1 MSRGRE
7 LAKLVVG
14 QSVVVTGVDSD
25 LANTIAAL
33 KTRLDSDDAKLQ
45 SLGNSLGG
53 NTASLRADLDSDSA
67 VIQTLRTDLASEIS
81 STNTDITAIRARLD
95 SEHENTRSIIAA
107 GLVNLADS
115 DLIVS
120 QLTAKVSSAITRLDS
135 DSIAL
140 QNVQTQIDTL
150 KGRLD
155 SDDTKLQAL
164 DTALAAE
171 ISSTNTD
178 ITAIKA
184 RLDSEDSK
192 LQALDTAVAAAQA
205 RADAAHVRLDS
216 DETIIQGLRN
226 SFTFFEYTATAG
238 QTSFSGSDNNSA
250 SLIYTVNQIM
260 VFLNGIRLESSDYT
274 ASNGT
279 SVVLTEAAG
288 VSNDVTIVSLVKS
301 S

>member
-25 LANTIAAL
+25 LANTIAAI
-33 KTRLDSDDAKLQ
+33 KGRLDSDDTKLQ
-45 SLGNSLGG
+45 ALD
-53 NTASLRADLDSDSA
+53 TA
-67 VIQTLRTDLASEIS
+67 LAAEIS
-81 STNTDITAIRARLD
+81 STNTDISAIRARLD

-120 QLTAKVSSAITRLDS
+120 QLTAKVSAAITNLDS

-164 DTALAAE
+164 DTAV
-171 ISSTNTD
+171 T
-178 ITAIKA
+178 
-184 RLDSEDSK
+184 
-192 LQALDTAVAAAQA
+192 AAQA

-216 DETIIQGLRN
+216 DEAIIQGLRN
-226 SFTFFEYTATAG
+226 TFTFFEYTATAG

>member
-25 LANTIAAL
+25 LANTIAL
-33 KTRLDSDDAKLQ
+33 IKGRLDSDDAKIQ

-53 NTASLRADLDSDSA
+53 NTASLRADLDSDST
-67 VIQTLRTDLASEIS
+67 VIQTLRTNLTAEITA
-81 STNTDITAIRARLD
+81 TNADITEVKSRLD

-115 DLIVS
+115 DLIIS
-120 QLTAKVSSAITRLDS
+120 QLTAKISSAISNLDS

-140 QNVQTQIDTL
+140 QNVQTQIDGMKT
-150 KGRLD
+150 RLD
-155 SDDTKLQAL
+155 SD
-164 DTALAAE
+164 E
-171 ISSTNTD
+171 
-178 ITAIKA
+178 
-184 RLDSEDSK
+184 SK
-192 LQALDTAVAAAQA
+192 LQSLDTAVAVAKA

-216 DETIIQGLRN
+216 DEAIIQGLRN
-226 SFTFFEYTATAG
+226 TFTFFEYTATAG
-238 QTSFSGSDNNSA
+238 QTTFSGNDNNSA
-250 SLIYTVNQIM
+250 TLGYTVNQIM

-279 SVVLTEAAG
+279 SVVLTEPAA
-288 VSNDVTIVSLVKS
+288 VSNDLTVVSLVKS